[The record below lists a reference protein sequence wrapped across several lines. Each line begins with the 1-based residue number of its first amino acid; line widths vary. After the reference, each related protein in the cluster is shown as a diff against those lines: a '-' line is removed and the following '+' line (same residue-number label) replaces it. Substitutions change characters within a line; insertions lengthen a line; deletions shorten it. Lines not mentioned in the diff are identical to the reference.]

1 MVIIDVPAP
10 VAAVFSFGQE
20 LGEPDWRC
28 TKTCDGLLL
37 SIRWNSRIS
46 ASTTTENVT
55 THNRQRKLPNSRQR
69 RSRRRMES
77 FLARKRA
84 TVNQEAADGLSC
96 RTPDR
101 EHPRKQLQDST
112 PSNPLL
118 SQDQE
123 PAGLHLLDLEKPS
136 FLRNLD
142 RPRSKEE
149 DGDENDKGNDAMLR
163 HSSDTGSVHP
173 STLTPAE
180 SFWNL
185 AHVKPDSPRLR
196 EKIIRAE
203 LLLGVDLVESMR
215 REFVDEIRQGLGLRH
230 CTVETVH
237 TPDPELSSPQRKK
250 TKKP

>member
-1 MVIIDVPAP
+1 
-10 VAAVFSFGQE
+10 
-20 LGEPDWRC
+20 
-28 TKTCDGLLL
+28 
-37 SIRWNSRIS
+37 
-46 ASTTTENVT
+46 
-55 THNRQRKLPNSRQR
+55 
-69 RSRRRMES
+69 MES

-84 TVNQEAADGLSC
+84 TVDQEAADGLSC

-123 PAGLHLLDLEKPS
+123 PPGLHLLDLEKPS

-173 STLTPAE
+173 STLTPAG
-180 SFWNL
+180 SFLNL

-196 EKIIRAE
+196 EKITRAE
-203 LLLGVDLVESMR
+203 LLLGVDLELTR
-215 REFVDEIRQGLGLRH
+215 KEFVDEIRQALGLRR

-250 TKKP
+250 KKKP

>member
-10 VAAVFSFGQE
+10 VAAVFCFGQE

-28 TKTCDGLLL
+28 TKTRDGLLL

-46 ASTTTENVT
+46 TTTENVA
-55 THNRQRKLPNSRQR
+55 THNRQRKIPNSRQR

-84 TVNQEAADGLSC
+84 TVDQEAADGLSC

-118 SQDQE
+118 SQDEE
-123 PAGLHLLDLEKPS
+123 PPGLHLLDLEKPS

-173 STLTPAE
+173 STLTPAG
-180 SFWNL
+180 SFLNL

-196 EKIIRAE
+196 EKITRP
-203 LLLGVDLVESMR
+203 LGVDLELTR
-215 REFVDEIRQGLGLRH
+215 KEFVDEIRQALGLRR

-250 TKKP
+250 KKKP